1 LCAYRVLLRLNVMTG
16 VPLVLSR
23 APWRP
28 TPCRLDDS
36 QVLQELHRPQR
47 GLPAWV
53 VAGPALSARA
63 VMATAARGCRCGMA
77 ASSWALVAVLLER
90 IPESGAVAEVRELGA
105 EHGSVSLLDITVMTL
120 RTSRRGRISA
130 ALTDPVTPR

>member
-1 LCAYRVLLRLNVMTG
+1 MPPSLCAYRVLLRLNVMTG

-90 IPESGAVAEVRELGA
+90 IPESGAVAEVVEDRASRALVTAPPARLSSGLAPVSSGA
-105 EHGSVSLLDITVMTL
+105 W
-120 RTSRRGRISA
+120 SA
-130 ALTDPVTPR
+130 